1 MSTAGLWTVLL
12 GLVLAGAGG
21 IGLIQGMGT
30 RSLTPVAATLL
41 FLGAVAFL
49 VGLGMLSKGHSDEP
63 PRFCNRCGGIVP
75 DDAETC
81 TTCGHVLA

>member
-1 MSTAGLWTVLL
+1 MLG

-21 IGLIQGMGT
+21 IGLLQGMST
-30 RSLTPVAATLL
+30 RSLTPVAAGLL
-41 FLGAVAFL
+41 FVGAVVFL
-49 VGLGMLSKGHSDEP
+49 VGLGMLAKGHSDAP